1 MHTDNIRLSP
11 WLPTIRPKGLLLMF
25 ACVGIGI
32 LIGRMTV
39 EKIVVTQDR
48 LPTAA
53 ELAALQPLSP
63 SSTVGR
69 ATTPEPVQRS
79 RPVTQEEAPKK
90 VTPPVIVINPGTADG
105 REAGR
110 PGTVGQ
116 VRKPTEE
123 PFATTYHALRDS
135 SVEHPGGRRLLLI
148 CGVVS
153 RLALRLAPPRLAVE
167 RPAAISI

>member
-1 MHTDNIRLSP
+1 MHTDDIRLSP
-11 WLPTIRPKGLLLMF
+11 WLPTIRLKGLLLIF

-32 LIGRMTV
+32 LIGRMTA

-53 ELAALQPLSP
+53 ELAALQTSSP

-90 VTPPVIVINPGTADG
+90 VTPPVVVINPGTADG

-110 PGTVGQ
+110 PAAMIRGRQRDRPPVVESHECGGNQ
-116 VRKPTEE
+116 PQARD
-123 PFATTYHALRDS
+123 YRALRDYMLN
-135 SVEHPGGRRLLLI
+135 R
-148 CGVVS
+148 
-153 RLALRLAPPRLAVE
+153 
-167 RPAAISI
+167 

>member
-11 WLPTIRPKGLLLMF
+11 WLPTIRPKGLLLML

-32 LIGRMTV
+32 LIGRMTA

-53 ELAALQPLSP
+53 ELAALQTLSP
-63 SSTVGR
+63 PSRVGR
-69 ATTPEPVQRS
+69 AITPERS

-90 VTPPVIVINPGTADG
+90 VTPPVVVINPGTADG

-110 PGTVGQ
+110 PAAMIRGRQRDRPPVVENDEGGGNQ
-116 VRKPTEE
+116 PQARD
-123 PFATTYHALRDS
+123 YRALRDYMLN
-135 SVEHPGGRRLLLI
+135 R
-148 CGVVS
+148 
-153 RLALRLAPPRLAVE
+153 
-167 RPAAISI
+167 

>member
-1 MHTDNIRLSP
+1 MHTDDIRLSP
-11 WLPTIRPKGLLLMF
+11 WLLTIRLKGLLLIF
-25 ACVGIGI
+25 ACVGIGV
-32 LIGRMTV
+32 LIGRMTS

-53 ELAALQPLSP
+53 ELAALQTSSP

-90 VTPPVIVINPGTADG
+90 VTPPPVIVINPGAANA

-110 PGTVGQ
+110 PAGMIGGRQKDRPPVVESHEGGGSQ
-116 VRKPTEE
+116 PPARD
-123 PFATTYHALRDS
+123 YRSLRDYMLN
-135 SVEHPGGRRLLLI
+135 R
-148 CGVVS
+148 
-153 RLALRLAPPRLAVE
+153 
-167 RPAAISI
+167 

>member
-1 MHTDNIRLSP
+1 MHTDNIRVSP

-32 LIGRMTV
+32 LIGRMTG

-53 ELAALQPLSP
+53 ELAALQTSSP

-90 VTPPVIVINPGTADG
+90 VTPPPVVVINPGTADA

-110 PGTVGQ
+110 PAGMIRGRQKDRPPVVESHEGAGSQ
-116 VRKPTEE
+116 PPARD
-123 PFATTYHALRDS
+123 YRDLRDYMLN
-135 SVEHPGGRRLLLI
+135 R
-148 CGVVS
+148 
-153 RLALRLAPPRLAVE
+153 
-167 RPAAISI
+167 